1 VSEPQHGIYG
11 IDLGTTYSV
20 ASYIDETGR
29 PAVCR
34 SSDGQDTT
42 PSVVYF
48 ETADNIV
55 VGQVAKTAAGTS
67 PEQVVS
73 LIKREMGDKDWRRE
87 FFGKEYTPPSVS
99 GLILG
104 ALAKDAEADTGR
116 PVREVVITVP
126 AYFGLLEKDATRSAG
141 EIAGLK
147 VIGIVPEPVAAALH
161 YGVTGSADGT
171 TFLVYDLGG
180 GTFDISLI
188 SMTDSSVEVL
198 AVGGNHRLG
207 GADWDE
213 KLFDYLLDQLIQQ
226 WGDESARDDEQELQ
240 ELRNIT
246 EQVKKDLSRAESK
259 KIIRRY
265 SGTAASVTVTREQ
278 FEKLTADLLEET
290 IRITGQTLDEA
301 EQRHP
306 GIRGRI
312 SELLLVGGSSRM
324 LAVAERLRKEFGW
337 EPRLTDPDLAVAKGA
352 ALYAAGQTVRYI
364 DADAAPTAV
373 PGADTAA
380 GTDTGRP
387 GAGLGYTGQVTDE
400 AVREVAERT
409 GIDEEKVRSI
419 AGRTVVNVLPKA
431 VGVKL
436 IDTSKPN
443 WADDPEGASY
453 IEHLIDAQTQ
463 LPVEPPRTLEATT
476 VVANQPGIA
485 VEIWE
490 QAGATP
496 SADLTANHRVDDAG
510 LIEGLA
516 PFRLPA
522 GSPVNIE
529 LGVDSEGTVRL
540 RAVEPTSGKELE
552 MNVRIS
558 VLSAEQVEE
567 ARENQRGLTI
577 ATS

>member
-20 ASYIDETGR
+20 VSYIDETGR
-29 PAVCR
+29 PTVSR
-34 SSDGQDTT
+34 NSDGQDTT

-48 ETADNIV
+48 ESADNIV
-55 VGQVAKTAAGTS
+55 VGHIAKGAAGMF
-67 PEQVVS
+67 PDQVVS

-99 GLILG
+99 ALILT
-104 ALAKDAEADTGR
+104 ALAKDAETDTRR
-116 PVREVVITVP
+116 PVSEVVVTVP

-188 SMTDSSVEVL
+188 KMTDTSVEVL

-213 KLFDYLLDQLIQQ
+213 KLFDYLLDQLTQQ
-226 WGDESARDDEQELQ
+226 WGDDSARDDEHELQ

-246 EQVKKDLSRAESK
+246 EQAKKDLSKAESK
-259 KIIRRY
+259 KVIRRY
-265 SGTAASVTVTREQ
+265 GATAASITVTRQQ
-278 FEKLTADLLEET
+278 FEEMTAELLEET
-290 IRITGQTLDEA
+290 IRITKQTLDEA
-301 EQRHP
+301 EERYP
-306 GIRGRI
+306 GVREQI

-324 LAVAERLRKEFGW
+324 PAVTERLRKEFRW

-352 ALYAAGQTVRYI
+352 ALYAAGQTVRFV
-364 DADAAPTAV
+364 DAAAAD
-373 PGADTAA
+373 PGAATNPGTA
-380 GTDTGRP
+380 RP
-387 GAGLGYTGQVTDE
+387 GAGLGFSGPVTDE
-400 AVREVAERT
+400 AVQEVADRT
-409 GIDEEKVRSI
+409 GIDEERVRSI
-419 AGRTVVNVLPKA
+419 ARRTVVNVLPKA
-431 VGVKL
+431 IGVKL
-436 IDTSKPN
+436 IDSTRPG
-443 WADDPEGASY
+443 WEDDLEGASY

-463 LPVEPPRTLEATT
+463 LAVDPPRTLVAST
-476 VVANQPGIA
+476 VMANQPGVEI
-485 VEIWE
+485 EIWE
-490 QAGATP
+490 QAGASP
-496 SADLTANHRVDDAG
+496 SPDLAANHRVDDAG

-529 LGVDSEGTVRL
+529 MGVDAEGTVKL
-540 RAVEPTSGKELE
+540 RAVEPTSGNELE

-558 VLSAEQVEE
+558 VLSTEQVEE
-567 ARENQRGLTI
+567 AKAIHRGLSI
-577 ATS
+577 GTS

>member
-1 VSEPQHGIYG
+1 MSEPQQGIYG

-20 ASYIDETGR
+20 VGYIDETGR
-29 PAVCR
+29 PTVSR
-34 SSDGQDTT
+34 NSDSQDTT

-48 ETADNIV
+48 ESADNIV
-55 VGQVAKTAAGTS
+55 VGRVAKETAGVF
-67 PEQVVS
+67 PDQVVA

-87 FFGKEYTPPSVS
+87 FSGKEYTPPSIS
-99 GLILG
+99 ALILS
-104 ALAKDAEADTGR
+104 ALARDAETDTGR
-116 PVREVVITVP
+116 PVNEVVITVP

-188 SMTDSSVEVL
+188 KMTDASVEVL

-213 KLFDYLLDQLIQQ
+213 KLFDSLLDQLTQQ
-226 WGDESARDDEQELQ
+226 WGDDAARDDEQELQ

-246 EQVKKDLSRAESK
+246 EQVKKDLSKAESK
-259 KIIRRY
+259 KVIRRY
-265 SGTAASVTVTREQ
+265 GGTAASVTVSRQQ
-278 FEKLTADLLEET
+278 FEEMTAELLEET
-290 IRITGQTLDEA
+290 IRITRQTLDEA

-306 GIRGRI
+306 GIRDQI

-324 LAVAERLRKEFGW
+324 PAVAERLRKEFRW

-352 ALYAAGQTVRYI
+352 ALYAAGQTVRFI
-364 DADAAPTAV
+364 EPDAAAAV
-373 PGADTAA
+373 GPGALQEAA
-380 GTDTGRP
+380 RP
-387 GAGLGYTGQVTDE
+387 GAGLGYPGPVTDE
-400 AVREVAERT
+400 AVQQVASQT
-409 GIDEEKVRSI
+409 GIDEDKVRSI
-419 AGRTVVNVLPKA
+419 AQRTVVNVLPKA

-436 IDTSKPN
+436 IDTTRPD
-443 WADDPEGASY
+443 WEADPDGASY
-453 IEHLIDAQTQ
+453 VEHLIEAQTQ

-476 VVANQPGIA
+476 VIANQPGVEI
-485 VEIWE
+485 EIWE
-490 QAGATP
+490 QAGASP
-496 SADLTANHRVDDAG
+496 SPELTANHRVDDAG
-510 LIEGLA
+510 LIEGLGS
-516 PFRLPA
+516 FRLPA

-529 LGVDSEGTVRL
+529 IGVDAEGTVHL
-540 RAVEPTSGKELE
+540 HATEPTSGNELE

-567 ARENQRGLTI
+567 AKAIHRGLSI
-577 ATS
+577 GTS

>member
-1 VSEPQHGIYG
+1 MSEPQHGIYG

-20 ASYIDETGR
+20 VGFIDETGR
-29 PAVCR
+29 PAVSR
-34 SSDGQDTT
+34 NSDGQDTT

-48 ETADNIV
+48 ESAENIV
-55 VGQVAKTAAGTS
+55 VGRVAKETAGVF
-67 PEQVVS
+67 PDQVVS
-73 LIKREMGDKDWRRE
+73 LIKREMGDREWRRE

-99 GLILG
+99 ALILS
-104 ALAKDAEADTGR
+104 ALARDAEAATGR
-116 PVREVVITVP
+116 PVNEVVITVP
-126 AYFGLLEKDATRSAG
+126 AYFGLLEKDATKSAG

-188 SMTDSSVEVL
+188 RMTDTSVEVL

-213 KLFDYLLDQLIQQ
+213 KLFDHLLDQLTQQ
-226 WGDESARDDEQELQ
+226 WGDDSARDDEQELQ

-246 EQVKKDLSRAESK
+246 EQTKKDLSKAESK

-265 SGTAASVTVTREQ
+265 SGTSASVTVTRQQ
-278 FEKLTADLLEET
+278 FEEMTAELLEET
-290 IRITGQTLDEA
+290 IRITRQTLDEA
-301 EQRHP
+301 EQRYP
-306 GIRGRI
+306 GIRDQI
-312 SELLLVGGSSRM
+312 SELLLVGGSARM
-324 LAVAERLRKEFGW
+324 PAVAGRLRKEFRW

-352 ALYAAGQTVRYI
+352 ALYAAGQTVRFVEPG
-364 DADAAPTAV
+364 DAADGTAGS
-373 PGADTAA
+373 GAGRH
-380 GTDTGRP
+380 GT
-387 GAGLGYTGQVTDE
+387 GLGYSGPVTDE
-400 AVREVAERT
+400 AVQEVAGRT
-409 GIDEEKVRSI
+409 GIDEEKVRSL
-419 AGRTVVNVLPKA
+419 AQRTVVNVLPKA

-436 IDTSKPN
+436 LDTTKPGWEN
-443 WADDPEGASY
+443 DPEGASY

-463 LPVEPPRTLEATT
+463 LPVDPPRTLEANT
-476 VVANQPGIA
+476 VVASQPGVEI
-485 VEIWE
+485 EIWE
-490 QAGATP
+490 QAGASP
-496 SADLTANHRVDDAG
+496 SPELSANHRVDDAG

-522 GSPVNIE
+522 GSPINIE
-529 LGVDSEGTVRL
+529 IGVDAEGTVTL

-558 VLSAEQVEE
+558 VLSTDQVEE
-567 ARENQRGLTI
+567 AKAIHRGLTI
-577 ATS
+577 STS

>member
-1 VSEPQHGIYG
+1 VSEPQQGIYG

-20 ASYIDETGR
+20 VSYIDETGR

-34 SSDGQDTT
+34 NSDSQDTT

-48 ETADNIV
+48 ESADNIV
-55 VGQVAKTAAGTS
+55 VGRVAKETAGVF
-67 PEQVVS
+67 PDQVVS
-73 LIKREMGDKDWRRE
+73 LIKREMGDREWRRD

-99 GLILG
+99 ALILS
-104 ALAKDAEADTGR
+104 ALARDAETDTGR
-116 PVREVVITVP
+116 PVSEAVITVP
-126 AYFGLLEKDATRSAG
+126 AYFGLLEKDATKSAG

-188 SMTDSSVEVL
+188 TMTDTSVQVL

-213 KLFDYLLDQLIQQ
+213 KLFDYLLDQLTQQ
-226 WGDESARDDEQELQ
+226 WGDDSARDDEQELQ
-240 ELRNIT
+240 DLRNVT
-246 EQVKKDLSRAESK
+246 EQVKKDLSKAESK
-259 KIIRRY
+259 KVIRRY
-265 SGTAASVTVTREQ
+265 GGTAANVTVTRQQ
-278 FEKLTADLLEET
+278 FEEMTAELLEET
-290 IRITGQTLDEA
+290 VRITRQTLEEA

-306 GIRGRI
+306 GIQGQI
-312 SELLLVGGSSRM
+312 SELLLVGGSTRM
-324 LAVAERLRKEFGW
+324 PAVAERLRKEFRW

-352 ALYAAGQTVRYI
+352 ALYAAGQTVRFI
-364 DADAAPTAV
+364 EADDSVSPDGASGHRDASRR
-373 PGADTAA
+373 
-380 GTDTGRP
+380 GT
-387 GAGLGYTGQVTDE
+387 GLGYSGPVTDE
-400 AVREVAERT
+400 AVQRVAGQA
-409 GIDEEKVRSI
+409 GIDEDKLRSI
-419 AGRTVVNVLPKA
+419 AQRTVVNVLPKA

-436 IDTSKPN
+436 LDTGKPG
-443 WADDPEGASY
+443 WEDDPDGASY
-453 IEHLIDAQTQ
+453 IEHLIGAQTQ
-463 LPVEPPRTLEATT
+463 LPVDPPRTLEANT
-476 VVANQPGIA
+476 VVANQPA
-485 VEIWE
+485 VEIEIWE
-490 QAGATP
+490 QAGAAP
-496 SADLTANHRVDDAG
+496 SPDLSANHRVDDAG

-529 LGVDSEGTVRL
+529 IGVDGEGIVKL

-567 ARENQRGLTI
+567 AKSIHRGLTI
-577 ATS
+577 STS